1 MIRLALATSLMA
13 LTGCMTSAEAS
24 SSANEEASAEAKP
37 DEATDQEPMYV
48 LNDRPG
54 AQCNAEAAQMH
65 VGDTATEEVGATI
78 LAKSGAKRLRWGPPR
93 AAWSMDI
100 RPDRVNVRY
109 NENSTITSITCG

>member
-1 MIRLALATSLMA
+1 M
-13 LTGCMTSAEAS
+13 G
-24 SSANEEASAEAKP
+24 
-37 DEATDQEPMYV
+37 QE
-48 LNDRPG
+48 G
-54 AQCNAEAAQMH
+54 AA
-65 VGDTATEEVGATI
+65 I